1 MSSSSIADYDALM
14 QELHGV
20 DPPSRDEGGIGGG
33 NGGNVDDQNTNSPG
47 MSSFSQVDLAPSSP
61 RGESNKMSTSLRL
74 PSAIIAASSTS
85 KRYKLWICPDE
96 GHNLCFRII
105 GQGGSTFCILSKCST
120 NHKSGKH
127 FEPRP
132 GYIYVMKTT
141 SIVFVSPS
149 ISSKVINVE
158 LLSKWLEDACSIDEW
173 HKRFLLLKQEIE
185 NPILRLASEKISQ
198 LDLEAKDTFVSS
210 ALAFKTP
217 KKKSVSL
224 FTESSKDFTE
234 LESLT
239 TKIDPE
245 DNLIITLDNKFQNLV
260 YVLETLHSNQNN
272 DSINITKG
280 FESTDIKLAQFQDKI
295 GSPPEFLDTK
305 FSAPNLWLSLGLIA
319 DELSRI
325 PAQASISETRVLE
338 LISKHFDNG
347 NIDKLIN
354 DVVFPVN
361 KQVQSLNDFVV
372 NAVRLLNK
380 KVSTSSPHIES
391 SHLTNNSDF
400 LEREQRMWDKINELE
415 SELASYRST
424 KDEAAIKFGKLGIR
438 NPKEMDSWMEINHPG
453 PSFGHLVDFHSVME
467 HVQVQITGQKLISNF
482 EKFHKMSLDSNNQA
496 LAISSFESR
505 VPRFFTSES
514 KHFVRKD
521 ESYSLP
527 SRVGTIGTYLMTVIV
542 TGSMKKFI
550 SSNKVTSFCW
560 TPS

>member
-14 QELHGV
+14 QELHEA
-20 DPPSRDEGGIGGG
+20 DPPSRDEGGKVGG
-33 NGGNVDDQNTNSPG
+33 NGGNVDDQNTYSPG

-74 PSAIIAASSTS
+74 PSAIIAASSIS

-96 GHNLCFRII
+96 GHDLCFRII
-105 GQGGSTFCILSKCST
+105 GQGGSTFCILSNCST

-141 SIVFVSPS
+141 STVFVSPS

-210 ALAFKTP
+210 ALVFKTP
-217 KKKSVSL
+217 KKKFVSL

-234 LESLT
+234 LERLT

-280 FESTDIKLAQFQDKI
+280 FESTDLKLSQFQDKI

-319 DELSRI
+319 DERSRI
-325 PAQASISETRVLE
+325 PVHASISEARVLE
-338 LISKHFDNG
+338 LISKRFDNG

-361 KQVQSLNDFVV
+361 KQVQALNDFVV

-391 SHLTNNSDF
+391 SHHTNNSDF
-400 LEREQRMWDKINELE
+400 PEREQRMWDKINELE
-415 SELASYRST
+415 SELISYRST
-424 KDEAAIKFGKLGIR
+424 KDEAAIKFGQLGIR

-453 PSFGHLVDFHSVME
+453 PSFGHLVDFHSVM
-467 HVQVQITGQKLISNF
+467 
-482 EKFHKMSLDSNNQA
+482 
-496 LAISSFESR
+496 
-505 VPRFFTSES
+505 
-514 KHFVRKD
+514 
-521 ESYSLP
+521 
-527 SRVGTIGTYLMTVIV
+527 
-542 TGSMKKFI
+542 
-550 SSNKVTSFCW
+550 
-560 TPS
+560 